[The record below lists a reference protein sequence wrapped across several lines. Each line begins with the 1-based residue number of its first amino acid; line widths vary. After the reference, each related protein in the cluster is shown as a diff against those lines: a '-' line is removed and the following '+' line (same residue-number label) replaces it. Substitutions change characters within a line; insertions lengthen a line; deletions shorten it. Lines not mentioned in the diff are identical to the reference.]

1 MSKLKNAGIGFL
13 LAWQFFSFVPI
24 KKQLDMNKSS
34 ITWMYASLPL
44 VGLIIG
50 AILSSCANLL
60 VSYSDLS
67 NVLVAILLVV
77 GMIVFTG
84 GLHVDG
90 FIDLCDAFFSYGDKE
105 KRLQVLDDPRT
116 GAFGVLGVV
125 VLILLKFGFI
135 YEALEQ
141 GRFEMLVFIAAV
153 PYVARVGMLM
163 YFVSMNTSK
172 QTGLAAYFKGQVMTK
187 QLIVTSVV
195 MFALLSMGAVYIG
208 LYSFFILVAIM
219 LFAVV
224 LYRNWSYRNFGGMS
238 GDLLGALGESL
249 EVVLWLVVL
258 LCI

>member
-1 MSKLKNAGIGFL
+1 MSKLKNAVTGLL

-24 KKQLDMNKSS
+24 KKQLDMNNRS

-50 AILSSCANLL
+50 AILSGCAYLL
-60 VSYSDLS
+60 LSYSELS
-67 NVLVAILLVV
+67 NVLVAILIIV

-90 FIDLCDAFFSYGDKE
+90 FIDVCDAFFSYGDKE
-105 KRLQVLDDPRT
+105 KRLKVLDDPRT

-135 YEALEQ
+135 YEALAQ

-153 PYVARVGMLM
+153 PYIARVGMLA

-172 QTGLAAYFKGQVMTK
+172 QTGLATYFKGQVITR
-187 QLIVTSVV
+187 QLILTSVV
-195 MFALLSMGAVYIG
+195 IFALLSAGALYTG
-208 LYSFFILVAIM
+208 LYSFFILVTVM
-219 LFAVV
+219 LFVVV

-238 GDLLGALGESL
+238 GDLLGAIGESL